1 MRGARSPD
9 SIEKM
14 KALSVCSDK
23 LGLFLAKENLLNRCL
38 TIRQIDNPSARSS
51 RGGASYTKFADA
63 VMEIRMGK
71 ELIDVLTSSDEFH
84 FEIAD
89 EDKDT
94 RITLFS
100 VDLPTGRG
108 TFDLQVVDSYGQG
121 TYQEQGE
128 WRND

>member
-1 MRGARSPD
+1 
-9 SIEKM
+9 
-14 KALSVCSDK
+14 
-23 LGLFLAKENLLNRCL
+23 
-38 TIRQIDNPSARSS
+38 
-51 RGGASYTKFADA
+51 
-63 VMEIRMGK
+63 MGK

-94 RITLFS
+94 SITLFS